1 MKPMAS
7 TPTDLAAAIRT
18 GGSGKRSLRYISA
31 GLLVLVVG
39 GGVWFAVHRIRNA
52 RSGEPAFSTEVL
64 QRGDIRLA
72 ITATGNLAP
81 TTEVTVGGELSGT
94 TLEVYVDFNDRVSK
108 GTPLAKLD
116 TSKLAQQ
123 TEISRAAVRSAQA
136 RVAQAEAT
144 AKESAAAL
152 ARDRQLSQAGLVSP
166 ADLEVTVA
174 GAGRAEADLLSAK
187 ATVGEADAQVRIN
200 EFDLSKAII
209 QSPIDGIV
217 LIRSIE
223 PGQTVAASFTA
234 PQLFVIAEKLE
245 RMKLKVTIAEA
256 DIGRVAPGQASTFTV
271 DAWPDRTYT
280 ARVSIV
286 QDLDTNERS
295 LLRRYALGFV
305 FQGFNLLPRT
315 SSLDNVELPLLYRG
329 VSRKERRE
337 KAVAALT
344 SVGLPTKMDST
355 PAELSGGQQQR
366 VAIARAIVT
375 EPSTLFADE
384 PTGNLDSVT
393 TGDVMELLKR
403 LNEDNNFNIFDT
415 RQIAETLGSTTQL
428 MTLLLAAV
436 AGVSLLVGGIGI
448 MNIMLVSVT
457 ERTREI
463 GIRLAIGATAREVLL
478 QFLIEAVTLSCVGG
492 MVGILLA
499 FGLCAGL
506 ARLIQVP
513 FNFNVQINVI
523 AFVFAAVVG
532 VLFGYAPARRAARLN
547 PIDAL
552 RNE

>member
-1 MKPMAS
+1 MRGQTKTYGVGDAAFQALKGINLTIQRREFVAIMGAS
-7 TPTDLAAAIRT
+7 
-18 GGSGKRSLRYISA
+18 GSGKSTLMN
-31 GLLVLVVG
+31 VLG
-39 GGVWFAVHRIRNA
+39 C
-52 RSGEPAFSTEVL
+52 
-64 QRGDIRLA
+64 
-72 ITATGNLAP
+72 
-81 TTEVTVGGELSGT
+81 
-94 TLEVYVDFNDRVSK
+94 
-108 GTPLAKLD
+108 LD
-116 TSKLAQQ
+116 TP
-123 TEISRAAVRSAQA
+123 TEGTYRY
-136 RVAQAEAT
+136 E
-144 AKESAAAL
+144 
-152 ARDRQLSQAGLVSP
+152 
-166 ADLEVTVA
+166 
-174 GAGRAEADLLSAK
+174 
-187 ATVGEADAQVRIN
+187 
-200 EFDLSKAII
+200 
-209 QSPIDGIV
+209 GI
-217 LIRSIE
+217 
-223 PGQTVAASFTA
+223 A
-234 PQLFVIAEKLE
+234 
-245 RMKLKVTIAEA
+245 
-256 DIGRVAPGQASTFTV
+256 
-271 DAWPDRTYT
+271 
-280 ARVSIV
+280 V